1 MNPPVPTR
9 VSLIVEE
16 HHLGG
21 LGGVWLSLSGTTEG
35 QTAASA
41 TRHYVR
47 LDQIVSWSH
56 DLGHRRIHVVT
67 PAVLFVLGGKAS
79 RATLDE
85 PSRTPAIDSL
95 AAALDEHFLGLSHPW
110 VTARV

>member
-1 MNPPVPTR
+1 MNPLVPTR

-16 HHLGG
+16 HHLGAQ
-21 LGGVWLSLSGTTEG
+21 WLSLSGTTEG
-35 QTAASA
+35 QTAAST
-41 TRHYVR
+41 TRHHVR

-85 PSRTPAIDSL
+85 PSRTPVIDRL
-95 AAALDEHFLGLSHPW
+95 AETLGEHFLGLSHPW
-110 VTARV
+110 LDARV